1 MQIQSMSNQKFKGIY
16 LLRVPNQAFKKPN
29 NEQACLKQVR
39 KSLGLNGNELS
50 EWIEALRVIIGMP
63 SKRKY
68 IVEKNGIMVNAA
80 EKEGMR
86 TFSVISGKEKTYVE
100 KKLSLKN
107 LLSFMN
113 EYDVEN
119 SKEAANCLSRKV
131 LWDLNQ
137 KPYKE
142 IKIKSL
148 DDIKNTFK
156 NLSSDIL

>member
-1 MQIQSMSNQKFKGIY
+1 
-16 LLRVPNQAFKKPN
+16 
-29 NEQACLKQVR
+29 
-39 KSLGLNGNELS
+39 
-50 EWIEALRVIIGMP
+50 
-63 SKRKY
+63 
-68 IVEKNGIMVNAA
+68 
-80 EKEGMR
+80 
-86 TFSVISGKEKTYVE
+86 
-100 KKLSLKN
+100 
-107 LLSFMN
+107 MN
-113 EYDVEN
+113 EYYVEN